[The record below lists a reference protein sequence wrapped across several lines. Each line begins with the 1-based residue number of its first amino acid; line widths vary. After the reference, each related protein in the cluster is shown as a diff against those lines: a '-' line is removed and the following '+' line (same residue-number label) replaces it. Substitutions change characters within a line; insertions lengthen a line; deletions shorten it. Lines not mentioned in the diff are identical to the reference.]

1 MLTHSACLPQM
12 LRYSR
17 HSLTSGRCDGKS
29 DDEQTEW
36 LESELQNK
44 EVKCHFCYSD
54 EVQLIHIKDNL
65 ISFNVSNEKH
75 TLMNCLTVV
84 QAEIQT
90 GEKEG
95 FRRSLCSRLVE
106 ITCSNCFLCLS
117 VSHFAVKEFG
127 PSLLYII
134 ASVHSGL

>member
-1 MLTHSACLPQM
+1 M
-12 LRYSR
+12 
-17 HSLTSGRCDGKS
+17 TSGRCDEKS

-44 EVKCHFCYSD
+44 EVKCHFCYLD

-84 QAEIQT
+84 QAEIQK
-90 GEKEG
+90 G
-95 FRRSLCSRLVE
+95 
-106 ITCSNCFLCLS
+106 
-117 VSHFAVKEFG
+117 
-127 PSLLYII
+127 
-134 ASVHSGL
+134 

>member
-1 MLTHSACLPQM
+1 MS
-12 LRYSR
+12 
-17 HSLTSGRCDGKS
+17 
-29 DDEQTEW
+29 
-36 LESELQNK
+36 
-44 EVKCHFCYSD
+44 FFYSD

-117 VSHFAVKEFG
+117 VSHIAVKEFG